1 MSLGRSMTLR
11 VAFSSCLV
19 VSLIYGCGDANKV
32 TESDQRELFQSVA
45 PEVERGLYLVP
56 KVIE

>member
-1 MSLGRSMTLR
+1 VPSSRSPTRWTSAARLR
-11 VAFSSCLV
+11 PDV
-19 VSLIYGCGDANKV
+19 V

-56 KVIE
+56 KVID